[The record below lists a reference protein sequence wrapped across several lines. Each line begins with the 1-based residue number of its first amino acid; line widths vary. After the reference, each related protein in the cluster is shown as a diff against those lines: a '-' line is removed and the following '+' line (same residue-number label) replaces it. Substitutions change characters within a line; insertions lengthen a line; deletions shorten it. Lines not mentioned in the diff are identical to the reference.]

1 MKLGYKAL
9 LCTIL
14 GLSIGYLGLTSCDT
28 KNNSQI
34 GNKYKALDEIIMR
47 AIPDSARL
55 QDPEH
60 TNFKLSTH
68 MRINFTEQDKEKIA
82 SKKFPT
88 LTKLVDL
95 FSKNINYH
103 ENEKTSIETMID
115 NLKQNYEI
123 EGVKIDKENELNI
136 IYSYWDKEK
145 NKKTFRLVLLDDFMV
160 PLEKVIKEIRE
171 MRKNN

>member
-1 MKLGYKAL
+1 MKFGNKLLYTIIGISLGYFG
-9 LCTIL
+9 IV
-14 GLSIGYLGLTSCDT
+14 GCDT
-28 KNNSQI
+28 KDNFKK
-34 GNKYKALDEIIMR
+34 GNKYKALDEIIMM
-47 AIPDSARL
+47 AIPDSAML

-60 TNFKLSTH
+60 TSFKLSTH
-68 MRINFTEQDKEKIA
+68 MKINFTEQDKEKIA

-88 LTKLVDL
+88 LTKLVDI

-115 NLKQNYEI
+115 NIKQNYEI
-123 EGVKIDKENELNI
+123 EGVKIDKGDELYI

-145 NKKTFRLVLLDDFMV
+145 NKKTFNLVLLNDSKV
-160 PLEKVIKEIRE
+160 PLKELIKKIKK